1 MVSYAELKDKSSLFK
16 HLTGLTMEAFKE
28 LLPTFEQVYQSSL
41 EKQDKQRKK
50 PRERQRGGG
59 QKGAIPRIEDKL
71 VFILVYFRHYPVQV
85 LQGYLFGMG
94 QSQAN
99 EWIHRLTPLLNEA
112 LGEEQHLPARQSK
125 AVGELLQAC
134 PGLEFLIDGTE
145 RPIRRPKAP
154 EKQREKYS
162 GKKKRHTVKNLVIT
176 DKKSGKVKA
185 LSPTVEGK
193 QHDKKLADE
202 WHPVFP
208 RGSSLGKDTGFQ
220 GYDPEGV
227 HTWQPH
233 KQPKGKDLSAEQKAR
248 NAQLSSQRI
257 GVEHCIGGIK
267 VFAIVGSIYRNLKDG
282 FEDVV
287 METACGLHNLRKDYP
302 MMA

>member
-1 MVSYAELKDKSSLFK
+1 MISYAELKGKSFLFK
-16 HLTGLTMEAFKE
+16 HLTGLSLEAFKG
-28 LLPTFEQVYQSSL
+28 LWPTFEQVYQSSL
-41 EKQDKQRKK
+41 EEQDKQRKK

-59 QKGAIPRIEDKL
+59 QKGALPRIEDKL
-71 VFILVYFRHYPVQV
+71 LFILVYFRHYPVQV

-125 AVGELLQAC
+125 DVGELLKAC

-176 DKKSGKVKA
+176 DKKNGKVKA

-202 WHPVFP
+202 WNPSFP
-208 RGSSLGKDTGFQ
+208 PGSSLGKDTGFQ
-220 GYDPEGV
+220 GYEPDGV
-227 HTWQPH
+227 HTWQPQ
-233 KQPKGKDLSAEQKAR
+233 KKPKGKDLSAEQKAR
-248 NAQLSSQRI
+248 NTQLASERI
-257 GVEHCIGGIK
+257 GVEHSIGGVK
-267 VFAIVGSIYRNLKDG
+267 VFAIVGSIYRNLKEG
-282 FEDVV
+282 FDDVV

-302 MMA
+302 LMA